1 MASSATLERPL
12 SIPPTEEA
20 QVRSRARRRA
30 DLVALGALA
39 LGFALL
45 VVLTWKKW
53 GNPALDAG
61 AELTTAER
69 VADGAVPYRDVR
81 YFYGPLGLYGLAG
94 SFELLG
100 ASLATAFA
108 FGLAISAAIVGSF
121 YALARQWL
129 QPATAAVC
137 AAMTM
142 AIGFS
147 GTAFN
152 FVLPHS
158 NSATVGLLCLL
169 LALLALC
176 RRRPLSAG
184 LAIGAAGL
192 TRPEFFGVAVLAAIV
207 WLVASS
213 RQRPWREV
221 LADGLRIGLPALA
234 IPLAVLGAFAASA
247 GAHRLLWENLWP
259 VDFIRVAGFRSQED
273 WAPLT
278 LASGFSTAGRALVYC
293 SLLGALAWAALIW
306 QRRSGVARFS
316 ALLPPLG
323 ALVALGL
330 LDAGARVLGLF
341 DGARAMVEHETFDLT
356 LGMTWLPALAIG
368 AAVVTAVAMRRRSGP
383 PLGRSWPDDAA
394 LVAIALVLGLRAYDA
409 FNGEA
414 SYAPYYAAPLVLIA
428 GILHQRI
435 AERWPQAR
443 AAVTTALALA
453 AAGLVIYPL
462 AGLYSDNNTEVRTA
476 RGSFV
481 ANDASAPAL
490 QQTLDLIDAHTKP
503 DEPILALPSDGGIYF
518 MAARPP
524 ATYEVMFLPGLLD
537 SVADERRAIE
547 RLEARDVR
555 LTALSARDFS
565 NFGFREFGVDYDRLL
580 AGWIERGRR
589 IATFG
594 DVGKPVSGSYP
605 SAAFTVYERRPTRDS
620 SVVAER

>member
-1 MASSATLERPL
+1 MAPTATLERPHL
-12 SIPPTEEA
+12 VVVPPPAEQA
-20 QVRSRARRRA
+20 PRRSRR
-30 DLVALGALA
+30 DDVLALALLA
-39 LGFALL
+39 LGFAALT
-45 VVLTWKKW
+45 VLTWKKW

-69 VADGAVPYRDVR
+69 VADGAVPYRDIR
-81 YFYGPLGLYGLAG
+81 YFYGPLGLYSLAG
-94 SFELLG
+94 TFQLFG

-108 FGLAISAAIVGSF
+108 FGLALSAGIVGSF

-129 QPATAAVC
+129 RPTVAAVC

-176 RRRPLSAG
+176 RQRPWLAG

-192 TRPEFFGVAVLAAIV
+192 TRPEFVGIAGLAAIV
-207 WLVASS
+207 WLLASS
-213 RQRPWREV
+213 RQRPWRAV
-221 LADGLRIGLPALA
+221 FADALRIGLPALA
-234 IPLAVLGAFAASA
+234 IPLAVLGAFAAAA
-247 GAHRLLWENLWP
+247 GFDRLIWENLWP
-259 VDFIRVAGFRSQED
+259 VDFIRVAGFRSQEN

-278 LASGFSTAGRALVYC
+278 AASGFSTLAR
-293 SLLGALAWAALIW
+293 LLIYGGLLAALIAATLIW
-306 QRRSGVARFS
+306 RRRQGAARLL

-323 ALVALGL
+323 ALLALGL
-330 LDAGARVLGLF
+330 LDLAARKAGIFVGARE
-341 DGARAMVEHETFDLT
+341 AVEGEVRDLT
-356 LGMTWLPALAIG
+356 LGMTWLPALAI
-368 AAVVTAVAMRRRSGP
+368 VTAVLAAVAAWRRQGP

-394 LVAIALVLGLRAYDA
+394 LVTVALLFSLRAYDA

-435 AERWPQAR
+435 GARWPQAR
-443 AAVTTALALA
+443 GAATAALALA
-453 AAGLVIYPL
+453 AVGLVLYPL
-462 AGLYSDNNTEVRTA
+462 VGLYSDNNTEVRTA

-490 QQTLDLIDAHTKP
+490 QRTLDLIDARTEP
-503 DEPILALPSDGGIYF
+503 GEPILALPSDGGVYF
-518 MAARPP
+518 MADRPP

-537 SVADERRAIE
+537 SRADERRTIA
-547 RLEARDVR
+547 RLQDGECA
-555 LTALSARDFS
+555 
-565 NFGFREFGVDYDRLL
+565 
-580 AGWIERGRR
+580 
-589 IATFG
+589 
-594 DVGKPVSGSYP
+594 
-605 SAAFTVYERRPTRDS
+605 
-620 SVVAER
+620 

>member
-1 MASSATLERPL
+1 MSSSATLERPVPVADA
-12 SIPPTEEA
+12 SNET
-20 QVRSRARRRA
+20 RAADRWRA
-30 DLVALGALA
+30 DALALAGLA

-61 AELTTAER
+61 AELTTAEQ

-81 YFYGPLGLYGLAG
+81 YFYGPLGLYSLAG
-94 SFELLG
+94 SFELFG
-100 ASLATAFA
+100 ASLTTAFA
-108 FGLAISAAIVGSF
+108 FGLAMAGAIVGSF

-129 QPATAAVC
+129 SPTVAAVC

-158 NSATVGLLCLL
+158 NSATVGLLCLIL
-169 LALLALC
+169 TLLALC
-176 RRRPLSAG
+176 RERPLLAG

-192 TRPEFFGVAVLAAIV
+192 TRPEFVGVAALAAAV
-207 WLVASS
+207 WLFASS
-213 RQRPWREV
+213 RQRAWRQV
-221 LADGLRIGLPALA
+221 LGDALRIGLPALA
-234 IPLAVLGAFAASA
+234 IPLAVLGAFAATA
-247 GAHRLLWENLWP
+247 GADRLLWENLWP

-278 LASGFSTAGRALVYC
+278 LESGFSTLGRALVYGGLLAALAWGAVIWQR
-293 SLLGALAWAALIW
+293 SAGAARLRALLPALGALAL
-306 QRRSGVARFS
+306 
-316 ALLPPLG
+316 
-323 ALVALGL
+323 LGL
-330 LDAGARVLGLF
+330 VDASARALGLF
-341 DGARAMVEHETFDLT
+341 DGARSAVEHETANLT

-368 AAVVTAVAMRRRSGP
+368 AAAVAVVALRRRSGP

-394 LVAIALVLGLRAYDA
+394 LISVALFLGLRAYDA
-409 FNGEA
+409 FNGEG

-443 AAVTTALALA
+443 SAVTAALAVAAV
-453 AAGLVIYPL
+453 GLVLYPL
-462 AGLYSDNNTEVRTA
+462 VGLYSDNNTEVRTA

-490 QQTLDLIDAHTKP
+490 QETLDLIDARTAP
-503 DEPILALPSDGGIYF
+503 GEPILALPADGGTYF
-518 MAARPP
+518 MADRPP

-537 SVADERRAIE
+537 SKADERRTIA
-547 RLEARDVR
+547 RLEQRGVR
-555 LTALSARDFS
+555 LTVLSSRDFS
-565 NFGFREFGVDYDRLL
+565 AFGLREFGVDYDPLL
-580 AGWIERGRR
+580 AAAIKRNSRVV
-589 IATFG
+589 AVYG
-594 DVGKPVSGSYP
+594 DVDKPVSGSYP
-605 SAAFTVYERRPTRDS
+605 SAAFTIYEHR
-620 SVVAER
+620 

>member
-1 MASSATLERPL
+1 MTPTATLEREHPL
-12 SIPPTEEA
+12 AAQPPAQEA
-20 QVRSRARRRA
+20 PARSRRA
-30 DLVALGALA
+30 DILALA
-39 LGFALL
+39 LLGLGFLL
-45 VVLTWKKW
+45 LTALTWNKW

-69 VADGAVPYRDVR
+69 ITHGAMPYRDVR
-81 YFYGPLGLYGLAG
+81 YFYGPLGLYSLAG
-94 SFELLG
+94 SFQLFG

-108 FGLAISAAIVGSF
+108 FGLALSAAIVGAF

-129 QPATAAVC
+129 RPTVAAVC

-169 LALLALC
+169 LALLALG
-176 RRRPLSAG
+176 RQRPWLAG

-192 TRPEFFGVAVLAAIV
+192 TRPEFFGIAALAALV
-207 WLVASS
+207 WLLASS
-213 RQRPWREV
+213 RQRPWRAV
-221 LADGLRIGLPALA
+221 GADALRIGLPALA
-234 IPLAVLGAFAASA
+234 IPLAVLGAFAAAA
-247 GAHRLLWENLWP
+247 GFDRLLWENLWP
-259 VDFIRVAGFRSQED
+259 RDFIRVAGFRSQEN

-278 LASGFSTAGRALVYC
+278 AGSGFSTLARAVVYGGLLAALV
-293 SLLGALAWAALIW
+293 GATLIW
-306 QRRSGVARFS
+306 RRRSGAARLL

-330 LDAGARVLGLF
+330 VDLAVRKAGIFVAPRE
-341 DGARAMVEHETFDLT
+341 MVESEVRDLT

-368 AAVVTAVAMRRRSGP
+368 AALFTAFAAWRRQGP

-394 LVAIALVLGLRAYDA
+394 LVTVALLFGLRAYDA

-428 GILHQRI
+428 GVLTQRI
-435 AERWPQAR
+435 GVRWPQAR
-443 AAVTTALALA
+443 GAATAGLAIA
-453 AAGLVIYPL
+453 AAGLFLYPL
-462 AGLYSDNNTEVRTA
+462 AGLYSDNNTEVHTA

-490 QQTLDLIDAHTKP
+490 QRTLDLIEARTDP
-503 DEPILALPSDGGIYF
+503 GEPILALPSDGGVYF
-518 MAARPP
+518 MADRPP

-537 SVADERRAIE
+537 SRADERRTIA
-547 RLEARDVR
+547 RLEERGVR
-555 LTALSARDFS
+555 LIALSARDFS
-565 NFGFREFGVDYDRLL
+565 NFGLPEFGVDYDPLL
-580 AGWIERGRR
+580 GNWIERGSKRV
-589 IATFG
+589 ASFG
-594 DVGKPVSGSYP
+594 DVNAPVAGSYP
-605 SAAFTVYERRPTRDS
+605 SAAFTIYEHR
-620 SVVAER
+620 

>member
-1 MASSATLERPL
+1 MAPTATLERPHL
-12 SIPPTEEA
+12 VVVPPPAEEA
-20 QVRSRARRRA
+20 PRRSRRPDA
-30 DLVALGALA
+30 VALALLA
-39 LGFALL
+39 LGFVALT
-45 VVLTWKKW
+45 VLTWKKW

-69 VADGAVPYRDVR
+69 VADGAVPYRDIR
-81 YFYGPLGLYGLAG
+81 YFYGPLGLYSLAG
-94 SFELLG
+94 SFQLFG

-108 FGLAISAAIVGSF
+108 FGLALSAAIVGSF

-129 QPATAAVC
+129 RPTVAAVC

-176 RRRPLSAG
+176 RQRPWLAG

-192 TRPEFFGVAVLAAIV
+192 TRPEFVGIAALAAIV
-207 WLVASS
+207 WLLASS
-213 RQRPWREV
+213 RRRPWRPL
-221 LADGLRIGLPALA
+221 LADALRIGLPALA
-234 IPLAVLGAFAASA
+234 IPLAVLGAFAVTA
-247 GAHRLLWENLWP
+247 GFDRLLWENLWP
-259 VDFIRVAGFRSQED
+259 VDFIRVAGFRSQEN

-278 LASGFSTAGRALVYC
+278 AASGFSTLAR
-293 SLLGALAWAALIW
+293 LLIYGGLLAATIAATLIW
-306 QRRSGVARFS
+306 RRRSGAARLL

-323 ALVALGL
+323 ALLALGL
-330 LDAGARVLGLF
+330 LDLAARKAGIFVGAREAVEEE
-341 DGARAMVEHETFDLT
+341 ARNLT
-356 LGMTWLPALAIG
+356 LGMTWLPALAILT
-368 AAVVTAVAMRRRSGP
+368 AVLTAVAAWRRKGP
-383 PLGRSWPDDAA
+383 PLGRSWSDDAA
-394 LVAIALVLGLRAYDA
+394 LVTVALLFGLRAYDA

-435 AERWPQAR
+435 GARWPQAR
-443 AAVTTALALA
+443 GAATAVLALA
-453 AAGLVIYPL
+453 AAGLVLYPL

-490 QQTLDLIDAHTKP
+490 QRTLDLIDARTEP
-503 DEPILALPSDGGIYF
+503 GEPILALPSDGGVYF
-518 MAARPP
+518 MADRPP

-537 SVADERRAIE
+537 SRADERRTIA
-547 RLEARDVR
+547 RLEDRGVR

-565 NFGFREFGVDYDRLL
+565 GFGFREFGVDYDPLL
-580 AGWIERGRR
+580 GDWIERGSRR
-589 IATFG
+589 VASFG
-594 DVGKPVSGSYP
+594 DVDSPVAGSYP
-605 SAAFTVYERRPTRDS
+605 SAAYTIYERR
-620 SVVAER
+620 

>member
-1 MASSATLERPL
+1 MAPTATVERPHL
-12 SIPPTEEA
+12 VVVPPLEEESPD
-20 QVRSRARRRA
+20 RGRRP
-30 DLVALGALA
+30 DLIALGALA
-39 LGFALL
+39 LVFALL

-81 YFYGPLGLYGLAG
+81 YFYGPLGLYSLAG
-94 SFELLG
+94 SFELFG

-108 FGLAISAAIVGSF
+108 FGLTLTAGIVGSF

-129 QPATAAVC
+129 RPTVAAVC
-137 AAMTM
+137 AAMVM

-152 FVLPHS
+152 LILPHT
-158 NSATVGLLCLL
+158 NSASVGLLCLL

-176 RRRPLSAG
+176 RRRPWLAG

-192 TRPEFFGVAVLAAIV
+192 TRPEFFGIAGVAAAV
-207 WLVASS
+207 WLLAEL
-213 RQRPWREV
+213 RLRPWRAV
-221 LADGLRIGLPALA
+221 LGDALRIGLPALA
-234 IPLAVLGAFAASA
+234 IPLAVLSAFAAVV
-247 GAHRLLWENLWP
+247 GTDRLLWENLWP
-259 VDFIRVAGFRSQED
+259 LDFIRVAGFRSQES

-278 LASGFSTAGRALVYC
+278 AASGFSTLGRLLVYGGLLAALV
-293 SLLGALAWAALIW
+293 SAVLLWRRRTGASRLL
-306 QRRSGVARFS
+306 

-323 ALVALGL
+323 VLLALGL
-330 LDAGARVLGLF
+330 LDGAARASGVFPGAR
-341 DGARAMVEHETFDLT
+341 DAVEHELANLT
-356 LGMTWLPALAIG
+356 LGMTWLPALAIV
-368 AAVVTAVAMRRRSGP
+368 AAIVTAVAAWRRKGP

-394 LVAIALVLGLRAYDA
+394 LVTVALLFGLRAYDA

-428 GILHQRI
+428 GVLTQRI
-435 AERWPQAR
+435 GARWPQAR
-443 AAVTTALALA
+443 GAATAGLAIA
-453 AAGLVIYPL
+453 AAGLFLYPL

-490 QQTLDLIDAHTKP
+490 QQTLDLIDARTEP
-503 DEPILALPSDGGIYF
+503 GEPILALPSDGGIYF
-518 MAARPP
+518 MADRPP

-537 SVADERRAIE
+537 TRADERRTIE
-547 RLEARDVR
+547 RLESGGVR

-565 NFGFREFGVDYDRLL
+565 GFGFKEFGVDYDQLL
-580 AGWIERGRR
+580 GAYIERGRK
-589 IATFG
+589 ITSYG
-594 DVGKPVSGSYP
+594 DVDKPVAGSYP
-605 SAAFTVYERRPTRDS
+605 SAAYTIYERR
-620 SVVAER
+620 